1 MNTPIVSFNNDRLT
15 TILKKFYDKK
25 LNIASYDD
33 YTEKVRDE
41 KKNLDIQKIIN
52 QTKTELKNLVD
63 TIQKEIKTLVTELSN
78 LMYPNIS
85 QKMSVTGQK
94 TYGAIEFRNAL
105 EIYKARPKNI
115 HEIIKAAIE
124 LERFDFVFFTLD
136 FYMKDPGLPFEDK
149 SKIQTIFNELATQT
163 GFKDMQEKKTL
174 LERDLIEVDDHLK
187 LITESPEGFEAQVM
201 TTIKVVRAMNE
212 AGQLEGETLLL

>member
-63 TIQKEIKTLVTELSN
+63 AIEKEIKTFVAELSN

-124 LERFDFVFFTLD
+124 HERFDFVFFTLD
-136 FYMKDPGLPFEDK
+136 FYLKDPGLPYEDK
-149 SKIQTIFNELATQT
+149 SKIQTIFNELAALT
-163 GFKDMQEKKTL
+163 GFNEKQEKKTL
-174 LERDLIEVDDHLK
+174 LERDLVESGGSLK
-187 LITESPEGFEAQVM
+187 I
-201 TTIKVVRAMNE
+201 NH
-212 AGQLEGETLLL
+212 